1 MSGGDGRLPEQ
12 DAPERVAQDDA
23 QEDGYGQQHW
33 WRRSP
38 PAAAAASVAIGAATL
53 WFGNMLNR
61 VPLDD
66 HATLGYLLMLPLLLI
81 VPAFSA
87 AGLRLAWLGLVRRSG
102 PMRLLIAAAALAG
115 ALLNL
120 QAMVRFVQALMRI
133 FGG

>member
-1 MSGGDGRLPEQ
+1 MSNDTVKPT
-12 DAPERVAQDDA
+12 APDDA
-23 QEDGYGQQHW
+23 TFVTPDSEPEEAYAEPW

-38 PAAAAASVAIGAATL
+38 PAATAASVAIGAATL

-87 AGLRLAWLGLVRRSG
+87 AGLRLAWLGFLRRSG
-102 PMRLLIAAAALAG
+102 TMSLLVATAALGG

-120 QAMVRFVQALMRI
+120 LAMARFGAALMRI
-133 FGG
+133 FGN

>member
-1 MSGGDGRLPEQ
+1 MSSETGKP
-12 DAPERVAQDDA
+12 AAQDEAAFAAPDDEPEEA
-23 QEDGYGQQHW
+23 YAEPW

-53 WFGNMLNR
+53 WFGNMLYR

-87 AGLRLAWLGLVRRSG
+87 AGLRLAWLGFLRRSG
-102 PMRLLIAAAALAG
+102 PMGLLVAVAALAG

-120 QAMVRFVQALMRI
+120 QAVLRFVQALMRI

>member
-1 MSGGDGRLPEQ
+1 MRNDTGKP
-12 DAPERVAQDDA
+12 VA
-23 QEDGYGQQHW
+23 QEDAMLAAPDSEAEEASADPW

-61 VPLDD
+61 VPLDN

-81 VPAFSA
+81 VPAFST
-87 AGLRLAWLGLVRRSG
+87 AGLRLAWLGFSRRSG
-102 PMRLLIAAAALAG
+102 PMSLVIAAAALAG

-120 QAMVRFVQALMRI
+120 QAVLRFVQALMRI

>member
-1 MSGGDGRLPEQ
+1 MSSDPGKP
-12 DAPERVAQDDA
+12 AAQDDA
-23 QEDGYGQQHW
+23 RSAAADNQPEEAGAKPW

-38 PAAAAASVAIGAATL
+38 AAAAAAAVAIGAATL

-81 VPAFSA
+81 VPAFST
-87 AGLRLAWLGLVRRSG
+87 AGLRLAWLGLARRAG
-102 PMRLLIAAAALAG
+102 PLNLLIAAMALAG

-120 QAMVRFVQALMRI
+120 LAIVRFAQALMRI
-133 FGG
+133 FGS

>member
-1 MSGGDGRLPEQ
+1 MSGDAGRVPEQ
-12 DAPERVAQDDA
+12 EDPARATQADA
-23 QEDGYGQQHW
+23 QEETYGQPW

-38 PAAAAASVAIGAATL
+38 PAAAAASVVIGAATL

-87 AGLRLAWLGLVRRSG
+87 AGLRLAWLGLKRRAG
-102 PMRLLIAAAALAG
+102 NLGLVIAAIALVGAAVNLLAIG
-115 ALLNL
+115 RFARALI
-120 QAMVRFVQALMRI
+120 RI
-133 FGG
+133 FAG

>member
-1 MSGGDGRLPEQ
+1 MSSDTGKR
-12 DAPERVAQDDA
+12 AAQDDA
-23 QEDGYGQQHW
+23 TLAAPDSEPEEAYAEPW

-87 AGLRLAWLGLVRRSG
+87 AGLRLAWLALARRAGTMS
-102 PMRLLIAAAALAG
+102 LLIAAAALAG
-115 ALLNL
+115 AVLNL
-120 QAMVRFVQALMRI
+120 QAMLRFVQALMRI

>member
-1 MSGGDGRLPEQ
+1 MSNDTNKP
-12 DAPERVAQDDA
+12 AAQDDA
-23 QEDGYGQQHW
+23 TLAASDSEPEEAYAERW

-66 HATLGYLLMLPLLLI
+66 HATLGYLLMLPPLLI

-87 AGLRLAWLGLVRRSG
+87 AGLRLAWLGFLRRSG
-102 PMRLLIAAAALAG
+102 PMGLLVAAAALAG
-115 ALLNL
+115 ALMNL
-120 QAMVRFVQALMRI
+120 QAVLRFVQALMRI
-133 FGG
+133 FGA

>member
-1 MSGGDGRLPEQ
+1 MSSDPDKPATQDGARIVAADNQPEE
-12 DAPERVAQDDA
+12 AGAKP
-23 QEDGYGQQHW
+23 W

-38 PAAAAASVAIGAATL
+38 VAAAAAAVAIGAATL

-87 AGLRLAWLGLVRRSG
+87 AGLRLAWLGLMRRCG
-102 PMRLLIAAAALAG
+102 PMSLVIAAAALAG
-115 ALLNL
+115 AVLNI
-120 QAMVRFVQALMRI
+120 QAIVRFAQALMRI
-133 FGG
+133 FGN

>member
-1 MSGGDGRLPEQ
+1 MSSDTGKP
-12 DAPERVAQDDA
+12 AAQDDA
-23 QEDGYGQQHW
+23 TLAASAIEPEEAYAERW

-66 HATLGYLLMLPLLLI
+66 HATIGYLLMLPLLLI
-81 VPAFSA
+81 VPTFSV
-87 AGLRLAWLGLVRRSG
+87 AGLRLAWLGFVRHSG
-102 PMRLLIAAAALAG
+102 PMSLLIALAALGG

-120 QAMVRFVQALMRI
+120 QAVLRFVQALMRI
-133 FGG
+133 FGNG

>member
-1 MSGGDGRLPEQ
+1 MSSDPVGQAG
-12 DAPERVAQDDA
+12 QDDA
-23 QEDGYGQQHW
+23 SGETHAEPW

-38 PAAAAASVAIGAATL
+38 PSAAAASVVIGAATL

-87 AGLRLAWLGLVRRSG
+87 AGLRLAWLAASLRAG
-102 PMRLLIAAAALAG
+102 PMRWLVAAAALAG
-115 ALLNL
+115 ALLNI
-120 QAMVRFVQALMRI
+120 QAIVRFVQALMRI
-133 FGG
+133 FGT